1 MASLAQMGV
10 ALIEAVLFAN
20 SLFFRA
26 FVNSARATD
35 DKSIWMNPFGVCYS
49 RWSLQLL
56 CQEACEYKCDP
67 SVPQG
72 QGLVSLL
79 QMFHAVLRTS
89 GIA

>member
-10 ALIEAVLFAN
+10 ALIEAILFAN

-26 FVNSARATD
+26 VAARATD
-35 DKSIWMNPFGVCYS
+35 DKSIWMNPFEVCYC

-56 CQEACEYKCDP
+56 CQEACEYKYDP

-79 QMFHAVLRTS
+79 QMFHVVLRTS
-89 GIA
+89 EIA